1 MSLYMKMAV
10 LHIKRQ
16 HTFFI
21 CFFIFFLIFLSAFG
35 RCLYSSSELE
45 LLLLLLLLLLLRCPC
60 LCFLCFPILYK
71 DVRQTDKDQKNIA
84 QYLFCSQKYAAYNFN
99 QLLTAITPQNR
110 EIVISPLE
118 IQFKGKYYC
127 VLILSNHK
135 SVTTVL
141 HS

>member
-21 CFFIFFLIFLSAFG
+21 CFFILFLIFLSSFG

-45 LLLLLLLLLLLRCPC
+45 LLLLLLLLLLRCPC

-71 DVRQTDKDQKNIA
+71 YVRQTDKDLKNIA
-84 QYLFCSQKYAAYNFN
+84 YYLLCSQKYAAFNFN
-99 QLLTAITPQNR
+99 QVLTAITPQNR

-141 HS
+141 HN